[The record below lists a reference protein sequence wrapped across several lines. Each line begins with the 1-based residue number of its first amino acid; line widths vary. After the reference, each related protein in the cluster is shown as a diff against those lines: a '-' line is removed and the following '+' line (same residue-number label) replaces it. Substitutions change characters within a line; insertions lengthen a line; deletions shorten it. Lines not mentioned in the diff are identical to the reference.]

1 VKEEIKEG
9 PEQPRKVENK
19 KEDNNNNNYDM
30 GKIAMWAGTAVVA
43 AAVITFVF
51 FKRHH

>member
-9 PEQPRKVENK
+9 PEQPKKVENK
-19 KEDNNNNNYDM
+19 KEDNNNYDM
-30 GKIAMWAGTAVVA
+30 GKIAIWAGTAVVA